1 MFPDLLKV
9 LKFEY
14 DIDVEFFENI
24 YFIAASKLVT
34 TRSTVIKTLI
44 LKCTLTRKNTLN
56 KEGKQRS
63 RPL

>member
-24 YFIAASKLVT
+24 YFIAASTLVT
-34 TRSTVIKTLI
+34 THPTVIKTLI
-44 LKCTLTRKNTLN
+44 
-56 KEGKQRS
+56 
-63 RPL
+63 

>member
-24 YFIAASKLVT
+24 YFIAASTLVT
-34 TRSTVIKTLI
+34 TRPTVIRTLNS
-44 LKCTLTRKNTLN
+44 KYTVTHTNTL
-56 KEGKQRS
+56 KEGKQVS
-63 RPL
+63 KSL